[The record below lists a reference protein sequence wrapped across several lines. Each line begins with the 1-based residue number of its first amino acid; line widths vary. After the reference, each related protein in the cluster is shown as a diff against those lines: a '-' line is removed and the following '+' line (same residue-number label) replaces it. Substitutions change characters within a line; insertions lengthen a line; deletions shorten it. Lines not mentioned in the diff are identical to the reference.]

1 MNLLDLLKKGNFDK
15 MYEYIVRFDPYS
27 EGNRSAYLAAYE
39 LLCNMEVEEGREYK
53 VEHNFFERLHD
64 RSTKVTPVLCPGL
77 EGCNWKKALGAEMKI
92 CSEAED
98 VPLDIIAAVCLWH
111 ITYYGFTPEG
121 QEEMFTDE
129 QEEKR
134 YQEIKDYEKEV
145 EELMSILV
153 GNKDNQTPC
162 VPHGPAMIDPPNLG
176 KSNHKLQNTKAKERI
191 NREIELLDR
200 LFKEYCNGI
209 R

>member
-1 MNLLDLLKKGNFDK
+1 MNLQDLLKKGNFDK
-15 MYEYIVRFDPYS
+15 MYEYIVKFDPYS

-39 LLCNMEVEEGREYK
+39 LLCNMEVEDGREYK
-53 VEHNFFERLHD
+53 LSHNTYERMHD
-64 RSTKVTPVLCPGL
+64 RSTEVTPVLCSGL

-92 CSEAED
+92 CPEAED

-111 ITYYGFTPEG
+111 ITYYGFTSKD
-121 QEEMFTDE
+121 QEEMFTAE

-134 YQEIKDYEKEV
+134 YQEIKDQEKKV
-145 EELMSILV
+145 EELFSILV
-153 GNKDNQTPC
+153 GDKDNQTPC

-191 NREIELLDR
+191 NREIELLDQ
-200 LFKEYCNGI
+200 LLEKLL
-209 R
+209 